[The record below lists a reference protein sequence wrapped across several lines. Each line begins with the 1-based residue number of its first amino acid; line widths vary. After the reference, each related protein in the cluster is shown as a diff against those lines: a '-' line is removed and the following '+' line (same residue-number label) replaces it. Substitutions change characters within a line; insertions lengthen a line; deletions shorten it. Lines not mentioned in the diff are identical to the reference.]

1 MFWHAINNASIMAQ
15 EPGKEIPGMK
25 WGRIDYLTELEL
37 TSRWMLFK

>member
-25 WGRIDYLTELEL
+25 WGRIEYLTELEL